1 MANIEQLNK
10 IRALEK
16 SGSTSSNK
24 TIFENLHV
32 CYLDAPIKEHYP
44 KVLDSNGSKKKDE
57 NGNDLRSDRAD
68 GFTYTFSEIGT
79 SQVVKVVLPK
89 KYKFLSSK
97 TLFRLRELMF
107 VVGNFRRSR
116 KLPVAT
122 SIVITMLPNTK
133 IGDFDG

>member
-89 KYKFLSSK
+89 KYKM
-97 TLFRLRELMF
+97 ELDQF
-107 VVGNFRRSR
+107 YSVCGKGYRIRSGNLIFIDE
-116 KLPVAT
+116 AG
-122 SIVITMLPNTK
+122 SISN
-133 IGDFDG
+133 FQ